1 MLAGF
6 FGHKHIATLVRTALA
21 AGTMGKLALVAV
33 GALREAGGGKKIVAA
48 ALGSPLLRVAPF
60 WIRHCS
66 IPFDRPRRTCRKRT
80 VDEAKL
86 NSDLVLQLELVS
98 QTRKCIPPSID
109 RSRLA
114 GAFCLIQILTTARAK
129 PFTVRPAERAARQ
142 GE

>member
-6 FGHKHIATLVRTALA
+6 FGHKNVAALVRPALP
-21 AGTMGKLALVAV
+21 AGNMRQLPLMAV
-33 GALREAGGGKKIVAA
+33 GALGEAGRRKKIVAA

-86 NSDLVLQLELVS
+86 NSDLVL
-98 QTRKCIPPSID
+98 
-109 RSRLA
+109 
-114 GAFCLIQILTTARAK
+114 
-129 PFTVRPAERAARQ
+129 
-142 GE
+142 